1 MTPSSPISY
10 IALRLRRRLFDSSLL
25 ARPYELGVKTTSFPR
40 HVFTMLAGR
49 GQEEQQRCSEKK
61 KGDVHRWRHIRT
73 RAQHE
78 LVQNDPANKMTHR
91 TKSTER

>member
-1 MTPSSPISY
+1 M
-10 IALRLRRRLFDSSLL
+10 SLHL
-25 ARPYELGVKTTSFPR
+25 YFSTACF
-40 HVFTMLAGR
+40 HHAGWDNG

-91 TKSTER
+91 TKSTERKGYQPAIFVKYGF